1 MRDSTFIEEI
11 IERGEKAHEWVRK
24 ELGHLSY
31 DQLNWK
37 PAAEQWSIGQCLDHL
52 IVSDMLYFPD
62 LRLIAEKKYTM
73 NYWERFSPFSGLFGR
88 MLITQIQ
95 EKPKK
100 KYRTPQHFKP
110 ESGNID
116 GVLLERYHKH
126 LDTFLEYMALF
137 RKIDIDKIR
146 ISSPASPL
154 VTYSL
159 RHALQLI
166 IQHQYRHLNQAL
178 RVKEHKQFP
187 L

>member
-1 MRDSTFIEEI
+1 MKDSLFIEETI
-11 IERGEKAHEWVRK
+11 KRAEKAHELVRT
-24 ELGHLSY
+24 EFGHLSY

-37 PAAEQWSIGQCLDHL
+37 PSTEQWGIGQCLDHL
-52 IVSDMLYFPD
+52 IVSDSLYFSD
-62 LRLIAEKKYTM
+62 LRLIAEKKYKM
-73 NYWERFSPFSGLFGR
+73 NGWERFSPLSGFFGR
-88 MLITQIQ
+88 MLVSQIQ
-95 EKPKK
+95 EKPRK
-100 KYRTPQHFKP
+100 KYRAPDVFKP

-126 LDTFLEYMALF
+126 LDTFLEYVAMFHKL
-137 RKIDIDKIR
+137 DVDKVR
-146 ISSPASPL
+146 ISSPASSF

-178 RVKEHKQFP
+178 RVKEHKDFP